1 MRRKAEEQARHYCR
15 ECIHARPV
23 HDFHTLTVHD
33 RQPTLAECPYITD
46 RKVLLSEKA
55 CQGHFKRV

>member
-15 ECIHARPV
+15 ECIHARPI

-33 RQPTLAECPYITD
+33 LQPTLAECPFVTD

-55 CQGHFKRV
+55 CQTHFNTI